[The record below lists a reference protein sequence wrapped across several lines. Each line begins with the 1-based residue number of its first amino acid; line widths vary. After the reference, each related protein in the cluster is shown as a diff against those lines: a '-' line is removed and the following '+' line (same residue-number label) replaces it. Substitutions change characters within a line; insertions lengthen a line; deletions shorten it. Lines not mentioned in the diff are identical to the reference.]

1 MVQPEQP
8 LVHSLVPQQL
18 PKSES
23 LAGQVKLVRKKK
35 MRFYVIENED
45 WRRRCKMNNI
55 ETHLQFVALK

>member
-8 LVHSLVPQQL
+8 LVYLLVLQQL

-35 MRFYVIENED
+35 TRFYVIEND
-45 WRRRCKMNNI
+45 KL
-55 ETHLQFVALK
+55 H